1 MKPAPFTHHRPE
13 TVEDVLEL
21 LAELEDAEL
30 LAGNQSL
37 GIVMANR
44 LATPDHLVDLNGVDE
59 LASIDERD
67 DEIRIG
73 AMTSHRTLERSDRLA
88 ELVPMLPEAAEQI
101 AGPSVRN
108 QGTIG
113 GSIGEADPAS
123 NYPAALVAL
132 EDRSTCARSRKPEPF
147 PPTSTSSRT
156 CLRTFAE
163 ELIESVSVPTDPFPP
178 ERSGMAFLELKRAAQ
193 TWPTVSAASAIR
205 VDDPSAAEPVV
216 EDAESRWRT
225 PPTSPPRRGRR
236 SRPRG
241 RTARRERPRGGRR
254 TGDRRRPSRRGCTQ
268 TESTRRKW
276 PASTRYARS
285 KRRTNARSIAN
296 RDRISHTHPMLE
308 FTGENEMEQSKDEL
322 WPYFTDTDVLAECA
336 PGCKEMTL
344 KSPRD
349 RGGTRRRRRER
360 QTRVR
365 RRRRRH
371 RADRPDALEMTAVG
385 HAHET
390 SSRRPLRWNCWKP
403 TTAERPSPGLR
414 PQTFQERSRA
424 SAAVR

>member
-113 GSIGEADPAS
+113 GSIGEADPAG

-132 EDRSTCARSRKPEPF
+132 EGSLHLRSLEET
-147 PPTSTSSRT
+147 RT
-156 CLRTFAE
+156 VPADEYFIAYMFTDLREE

-205 VDDPSAAEPVV
+205 VDDPSAADPIVEDARIALANAADVPLRV
-216 EDAESRWRT
+216 EDAEAVLEGEPLS
-225 PPTSPPRRGRR
+225 
-236 SRPRG
+236 
-241 RTARRERPRGGRR
+241 
-254 TGDRRRPSRRGCTQ
+254 
-268 TESTRRKW
+268 ESGLEEVGELVTD
-276 PASTRYARS
+276 AV
-285 KRRTNARSIAN
+285 
-296 RDRISHTHPMLE
+296 HPE
-308 FTGENEMEQSKDEL
+308 GEM
-322 WPYFTDTDVLAECA
+322 
-336 PGCKEMTL
+336 
-344 KSPRD
+344 
-349 RGGTRRRRRER
+349 
-360 QTRVR
+360 
-365 RRRRRH
+365 H
-371 RADRPDALEMTAVG
+371 ADREYKEEVAGEYAVRSL
-385 HAHET
+385 ET
-390 SSRRPLRWNCWKP
+390 SY
-403 TTAERPSPGLR
+403 ERAIDS
-414 PQTFQERSRA
+414 
-424 SAAVR
+424 